1 MDHFFVCLAMIS
13 KIEYL
18 NPKKKTRTIFFFFAG
33 FQQCN
38 KTHKILDK
46 SQTNFF
52 SKIKKKYQGLS

>member
-18 NPKKKTRTIFFFFAG
+18 NPKKKRQGRFFFFAG

-38 KTHKILDK
+38 KTHKIQDK

-52 SKIKKKYQGLS
+52 QK

>member
-18 NPKKKTRTIFFFFAG
+18 NPKKRQGRFFFAG